1 MLGSLGPLSF
11 ATPAALLA
19 LLLLPALWWLLRVIP
34 PTPRRVRFPPLR
46 LIAGLASTETSV
58 ERTPP
63 WLLVLR
69 LLLAVALILAAAGP
83 LLNALPPLAGAGPV
97 IVLIDDGWAAARGWA
112 ERRQAADGVL
122 ARAEREDRRVI
133 LATTAPTAAGAP
145 PLPLPSTALEARQR
159 LQAMTPQPWPTAR
172 AAAVRQIT
180 DLPDLREQPP
190 GVVFWFADGL
200 DEPAGGPDPG
210 DLGLALRPFG
220 GVVVVAPEPFAAPL
234 LLREP
239 LFSGRDLQVPMVLA
253 APAAGEGE
261 LWLRG
266 RGDDGAVLLREPVRV
281 AVGARSLTATLTPPI
296 ELVNRLARLDVEG
309 QDTAGGVVLVDERWR
324 RRPVGLIATEA
335 GDLPLLS
342 DAFYLERALEP
353 FAEVRR
359 GTLDALLARDVA
371 VLVLPDGSIPAGPE
385 RDRLAAWIEGGG
397 VLVRFAG
404 PRLAAGADAD
414 DPLLPVALRAGERT
428 MGGALA
434 WREPARLAPFDP
446 AGPFAGL
453 AVPADVEVL
462 RQVLAEPSLELEART
477 WARLDD
483 GTPLATAAARGDGRV
498 ILFHT
503 TPNPEWSSL
512 PLSGLYVEMLER
524 IVRSSRGVAAG
535 AGALPLAPAQTLDG
549 FGVLGPP
556 PPDAQS
562 IAADAVAD
570 VTVGPRHPPGLYGR
584 TGEAVA
590 INLGARLADPR
601 ALGPLPSGVA
611 RQSAAATRE
620 LDLLPWLLTAALVL
634 ALVDL
639 AVSLV
644 LRGLVPWPLPW
655 PLRRAAVAGLAVVL
669 SALATGSA
677 GAQEVIADG
686 TAPPA
691 TLETRLAYVISGDA
705 AVDELSFLGLHGLSM
720 VLARRTTVELAAP
733 VAVDPDRD
741 DLDFYPL
748 LYWPV
753 LADAPPP
760 SPAAVAN
767 VRRFM
772 ANGGTIL
779 FDTRD
784 LGQKSRSAG
793 VQRLAQALEIPPL
806 VAVPADHVL
815 ARSYYLLDSFPGRFT
830 GGSVWVERTGDRSL
844 DGVTPVIA
852 GSHDWAAAWAVD
864 EVGRPLFPVVPG
876 GEGQRE
882 MAYRF
887 GINLV
892 MYVLAGSYKAD
903 QVHLPAILERLGQ

>member
-1 MLGSLGPLSF
+1 MLASLGPLSF

-46 LIAGLASTETSV
+46 LIAGLTATETSV

-63 WLLVLR
+63 WLLLLR

-83 LLNALPPLAGAGPV
+83 LLNAAPPLPGTGPV
-97 IVLIDDGWAAARGWA
+97 IVLLDDGWAAAHGWV
-112 ERRQAADGVL
+112 ERRQAVDEVL
-122 ARAEREDRRVI
+122 ARAERQDRRVI
-133 LATTAPTAAGAP
+133 LATTAPTAATDAP
-145 PLPLPSTALEARQR
+145 PSPMPSTAVDARQR
-159 LQAMTPQPWPTAR
+159 LQALTPRPWPTAR
-172 AAAVRQIT
+172 AAAVRQIA
-180 DLPDLREQPP
+180 DLPDLQGSPP

-200 DEPAGGPDPG
+200 DEPAGGPG
-210 DLGLALRPFG
+210 FGELARALRPFG
-220 GVVVVAPEPFAAPL
+220 GVVIVAPEPSATAL

-239 LFSGRDLQVPMVLA
+239 RFDGGDLQVPLALA
-253 APAAGEGE
+253 APAAADVD

-266 RGDDGAVLLREPVRV
+266 RGEDGAVLLREPVRI
-281 AVGARSLTATLTPPI
+281 AAEDRTPTATLSAPM
-296 ELVNRLARLDVEG
+296 ELINRLARLDVES
-309 QDTAGGVVLVDERWR
+309 QATAGAVVLVDERWR
-324 RRPVGLIATEA
+324 RRPVGLIASEA

-359 GTLDALLARDVA
+359 GDLTALLGRDVA
-371 VLVLPDGSIPAGPE
+371 VLILPDGGVPAGPP
-385 RDRLAAWIEGGG
+385 RDRLAAWIDGGG

-404 PRLAAGADAD
+404 PRLAAGTDPD
-414 DPLLPVALRAGERT
+414 DPLLPVRLRTGERT

-453 AVPADVEVL
+453 AVPEDVEVL

-477 WARLDD
+477 WAKLDD
-483 GTPLATAAARGDGRV
+483 GTPLVTAAARGDGRV

-512 PLSGLYVEMLER
+512 ALSGLYVEMLER
-524 IVRSSRGVAAG
+524 IVRSSRGIATATGQGPLLPVA
-535 AGALPLAPAQTLDG
+535 TLDG
-549 FGVLGPP
+549 FGGLGPP
-556 PPDAQS
+556 PPEAQA
-562 IAADAVAD
+562 IGADAIDSVI
-570 VTVGPRHPPGLYGR
+570 VGPQHPPGIYGR
-584 TGEAVA
+584 SGGAVA
-590 INLGARLADPR
+590 VNLGTAPQDPR
-601 ALGPLPSGVA
+601 ALGPLPSGVD

-620 LDLLPWLLTAALVL
+620 TDLLPWLLTAALVL
-634 ALVDL
+634 ALADL

-644 LRGLVPWPLPW
+644 LRGLVPWPR
-655 PLRRAAVAGLAVVL
+655 RRAAAAGAAAVLGV
-669 SALATGSA
+669 LATAPA

-691 TLETRLAYVISGDA
+691 TLETRLAYVVSGDA
-705 AVDELSFLGLHGLSM
+705 AVDELSFLGLRGLS
-720 VLARRTTVELAAP
+720 LIIGRRTSVELADP
-733 VAVDPDRD
+733 VAVDPARD
-741 DLDFYPL
+741 PLDFYPL

-753 LADAPPP
+753 VADAPPP
-760 SPAAVAN
+760 SPAAVVN

-784 LGQKSRSAG
+784 AGRSGQSAA

-806 VAVPADHVL
+806 IAVPADHVL
-815 ARSYYLLDSFPGRFT
+815 ARAYYLLDSFPGRFA
-830 GGSVWVERTGDRSL
+830 GGAVWVERTGDRYL
-844 DGVTPVIA
+844 DGVSPVIA

-864 EVGRPLFPVVPG
+864 EVGRPLLPVVPG

-882 MAYRF
+882 MAFRF
-887 GINLV
+887 GVNLV
-892 MYVLAGSYKAD
+892 MYVLAGSYKTD